1 MKKQKTLRPINWITI
16 IQTALACLALGVIG
30 LIVYVN
36 ILYWNTPI
44 SEIPLWVAWL
54 LVLSVKLFSNV

>member
-30 LIVYVN
+30 LIVYAN

-44 SEIPLWVAWL
+44 SEVPLWVAWL
-54 LVLSVKLFSNV
+54 LF

>member
-1 MKKQKTLRPINWITI
+1 MSNILKITATI
-16 IQTALACLALGVIG
+16 ALACLTLGVIG

-44 SEIPLWVAWL
+44 SEIPLWVTWL
-54 LVLSVKLFSNV
+54 LF